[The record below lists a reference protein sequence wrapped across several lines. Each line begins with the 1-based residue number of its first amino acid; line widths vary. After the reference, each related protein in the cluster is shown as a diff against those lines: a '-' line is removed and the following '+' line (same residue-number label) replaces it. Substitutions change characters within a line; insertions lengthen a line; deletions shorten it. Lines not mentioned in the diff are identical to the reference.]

1 MPILCIIA
9 VIVEGVT
16 VCILMKS
23 KKCLI
28 LATEI
33 KEIFVYIK
41 LRKISL
47 FFIWFEKKDEIEFV
61 S

>member
-16 VCILMKS
+16 VCILMKR

-33 KEIFVYIK
+33 KEILFLIFV
-41 LRKISL
+41 LN
-47 FFIWFEKKDEIEFV
+47 
-61 S
+61 